1 VLEWKRIRL
10 AIGAAKAV
18 RTKPRNPLT
27 LSETLSGSGRGTYV
41 WRFSFGRLKLFLIEV
56 VSVVV
61 LVLWLFEL
69 VRKEVEALFR

>member
-1 VLEWKRIRL
+1 
-10 AIGAAKAV
+10 
-18 RTKPRNPLT
+18 
-27 LSETLSGSGRGTYV
+27 V